1 MNEADALNA
10 LSAMANKSRLQVLR
24 ALVQAGPEGLS
35 AGDIAKNLQASPS
48 QASFHLSALSDA
60 GLIQAERQSRHIIY
74 RSNFEALG
82 RLVGFILEDCC
93 GGSPVA
99 RACCS

>member
-1 MNEADALNA
+1 MDEPHALAA

-35 AGDIAKNLQASPS
+35 AGEIARKIEASPS
-48 QASFHLSALSDA
+48 QASFHLSALSEA
-60 GLIQAERQSRHIIY
+60 GLIRAERKSRKIIY
-74 RSNFEALG
+74 RSDFETLG
-82 RLVGFILEDCC
+82 RLLGFILDDCC

-99 RACCS
+99 RACCV